1 MLMPMFTIV
10 YNDNS
15 SKDFEADSK
24 DSLIRD
30 FSLDDPT
37 SFQEDV
43 QEIHWQEKDYCCVEC
58 ISSGKISK
66 TAKVLDEKKQGF
78 Y

>member
-1 MLMPMFTIV
+1 MPIFTIV

-15 SKDFEADSK
+15 TKKIKAESKDE
-24 DSLIRD
+24 LIRD
-30 FSLDDPT
+30 FSLNDPT

-43 QEIHWQEKDYCCVEC
+43 KEIRWEESNYCCVEC

-66 TAKVLDEKKQGF
+66 NSTVENN
-78 Y
+78 